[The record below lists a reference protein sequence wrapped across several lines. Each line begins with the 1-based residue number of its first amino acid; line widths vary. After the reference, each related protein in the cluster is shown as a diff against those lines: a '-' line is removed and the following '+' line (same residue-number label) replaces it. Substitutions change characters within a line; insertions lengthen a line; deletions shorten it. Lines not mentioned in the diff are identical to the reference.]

1 MMLQA
6 VPSYLRSH
14 GTLSLRFEQRA
25 GGTTLRRR
33 QEGGCLRVRV
43 PRGPAVEAVVI
54 NTSGGLCG
62 GDSIDQR
69 IEWHDDTA
77 ALLTTQAAEKVY
89 GSAGPACTVATRLDV
104 GPRARA
110 EWLPQETILF
120 DGARLERTTDIALA
134 EDAALLWCESVVFGR
149 LARGEQCATGLLRDR
164 VRVRR
169 GGALV
174 YAEVLALGD
183 TPAALLDRPTLGNGA
198 RACAVLLA
206 IGGDT
211 PTRLDAVRAGLED
224 HPDVLAGASAWN
236 GILAVRLLA
245 RDPPALRRCLAAS
258 LKLLRGRPDLP
269 GLWRC

>member
-1 MMLQA
+1 MLQA

-25 GGTTLRRR
+25 GKTVLRRR

-62 GDSIDQR
+62 GDSIAQSVA
-69 IEWHDDTA
+69 WADDTA

-104 GPRARA
+104 GARAHA

-120 DGARLERTTDIALA
+120 DGARLERMTDIALEA
-134 EDAALLWCESVVFGR
+134 DAALLWCESVVLGR
-149 LARGEQCATGLLRDR
+149 LARGEQFSTGQLFDR

-169 GGALV
+169 GGALI
-174 YAEVLALGD
+174 YADVLALGEA
-183 TPAALLDRPTLGNGA
+183 PAAQLGRPALGDGA
-198 RACAVLLA
+198 RASAVLLA
-206 IGGDT
+206 IGGDAV
-211 PTRLDAVRAGLED
+211 TRLDAVRAMLED
-224 HPDVLAGASAWN
+224 HLDVQAGASLWN

>member
-1 MMLQA
+1 MLQA

-25 GGTTLRRR
+25 GKTVLRRR

-69 IEWHDDTA
+69 VAWAEDTA
-77 ALLTTQAAEKVY
+77 SLLTTQAAEKVY
-89 GSAGPACTVATRLDV
+89 GSTGPACTVATRLHV
-104 GPRARA
+104 GPRASA

-120 DGARLERTTDIALA
+120 DGARLERMTDIALEA
-134 EDAALLWCESVVFGR
+134 DAALLWCESVVFGR
-149 LARGEQCATGLLRDR
+149 LARGEQCSTGQLLDR

-169 GGALV
+169 GGALI
-174 YAEVLALGD
+174 YADALALGKA
-183 TPAALLDRPTLGNGA
+183 PAAQLSRPALGNGA
-198 RACAVLLA
+198 LASAVLLA
-206 IGGDT
+206 IGGDAL
-211 PTRLDAVRAGLED
+211 TRLDAVRAALED
-224 HPDVLAGASAWN
+224 HPDVLAGASLWN